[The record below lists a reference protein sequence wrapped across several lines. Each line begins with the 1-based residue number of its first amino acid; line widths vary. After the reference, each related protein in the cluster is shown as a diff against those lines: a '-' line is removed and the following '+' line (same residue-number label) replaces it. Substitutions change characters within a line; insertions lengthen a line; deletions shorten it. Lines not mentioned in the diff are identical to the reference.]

1 MMPKPS
7 NETNPQ
13 MAIREIVVVEG
24 KDDVEAVKR
33 AVACECII
41 THGHGFGDR
50 LLDQLELLQERRGLI
65 VFTDPDYAG
74 KKIRARIRERIPE
87 AKHAFLSRQRALRGD
102 DIGVENAS
110 PEAIREALSRAHA
123 EWAERRT
130 EFSREELRSLGL
142 EGGSGAK
149 ELRIRLCDLL
159 GIGYANAKQL
169 VARLNAFDISRDDFE
184 EALRRARESA
194 GAAGEKR

>member
-1 MMPKPS
+1 MMPKPANDAAS
-7 NETNPQ
+7 Q
-13 MAIREIVVVEG
+13 MAIREVVVVEG

-41 THGHGFGDR
+41 THGHGFGDH
-50 LLDQLELLQERRGLI
+50 LLDQLERLQERCGLI

-74 KKIRARIRERIPE
+74 KKIRERIRERIPD
-87 AKHAFLSRQRALRGD
+87 AKHAFLSRQCALRGD

-110 PEAIREALSRAHA
+110 PEAIREALSQAHA
-123 EWAERRT
+123 KWAEQRT

-159 GIGYANAKQL
+159 GMGYANAKQL
-169 VARLNAFDISRDDFE
+169 VARLNAFDISREDFE
-184 EALRRARESA
+184 RALQTACQLADETR
-194 GAAGEKR
+194 EKR